1 ETDENHETVG
11 ETDEN
16 HETVGETD
24 ENHETDENGYDT
36 AIHNDHDTITQSNP
50 DLGTNENND
59 IEART
64 YDEEA
69 AIPTTEIAEIPFET
83 PSEVSHN
90 ETPPEVSHNE
100 TIRNEGA
107 PNQGARN
114 EGAEER
120 RVRPERT
127 DVSNTVPQRYNLRQR
142 REPDTSYRFA
152 HSIDNPHSTQSYEK
166 AHSFLQTTC
175 ETVQTESDLF
185 KAIFCFTMHTLPE
198 IETESVGEEVAHVL
212 AHVLTNQHSFT
223 QMSAEAGI
231 KKHGRI
237 AEDALLKEFKQLFD
251 RDVFT
256 ILDGKTLSAED
267 KAAALRAVNLIKE
280 KRDGVLKGRTCA
292 DGRPQ
297 RKLYTKAETTSPTV
311 SSEALA
317 ITTIVDAYEGRDI
330 ATCDITGAY
339 LNAHIDDYVT
349 MKFTGRAV
357 DVLCQLDPSF
367 KEKIVYEKGR
377 KILYARLN
385 RALYGCVKSALL
397 WYELFSKTL
406 VGLGFKLNPYDP
418 CVANAVIDGKQITVI
433 WYVDDLKISHVN
445 PNVVSNIIEQI
456 EARFGKMNVTRGKV
470 HVFLGMTITFNDDRT
485 ATIDME
491 NYLVEAIAESNL
503 DIQGKAATPATKN
516 LFEIDPESPTLPEK
530 PAETF
535 HSIVAKLLYVAVRAR
550 MDILL
555 AVGFL
560 CTRVKAPT
568 VQDQRKLRRLLQYLN
583 GTLDLHLRL
592 GADDLHT
599 LLTWVDAAYA
609 VHDDFRSHTGGG
621 MSFGIGAFACKSSK
635 QKLNTKSSTE
645 AEVVGVSDYLPYTLW
660 TQMFLEEQGFEL
672 LRNVVYQDNESAMR
686 LEQNGRASAGQKS
699 RHIHIRHF
707 FVTDRVKAGDVQIV
721 HCPTLSM
728 LADFLTKPVQGS
740 LFRKFRDVLLGHAH
754 VRTLLD
760 PESSAPEER
769 VGKRAIPDSGS

>member
-1 ETDENHETVG
+1 
-11 ETDEN
+11 
-16 HETVGETD
+16 
-24 ENHETDENGYDT
+24 
-36 AIHNDHDTITQSNP
+36 
-50 DLGTNENND
+50 
-59 IEART
+59 
-64 YDEEA
+64 
-69 AIPTTEIAEIPFET
+69 
-83 PSEVSHN
+83 
-90 ETPPEVSHNE
+90 
-100 TIRNEGA
+100 
-107 PNQGARN
+107 
-114 EGAEER
+114 
-120 RVRPERT
+120 
-127 DVSNTVPQRYNLRQR
+127 
-142 REPDTSYRFA
+142 
-152 HSIDNPHSTQSYEK
+152 
-166 AHSFLQTTC
+166 
-175 ETVQTESDLF
+175 
-185 KAIFCFTMHTLPE
+185 M
-198 IETESVGEEVAHVL
+198 
-212 AHVLTNQHSFT
+212 
-223 QMSAEAGI
+223 
-231 KKHGRI
+231 
-237 AEDALLKEFKQLFD
+237 
-251 RDVFT
+251 
-256 ILDGKTLSAED
+256 
-267 KAAALRAVNLIKE
+267 
-280 KRDGVLKGRTCA
+280 
-292 DGRPQ
+292 
-297 RKLYTKAETTSPTV
+297 
-311 SSEALA
+311 
-317 ITTIVDAYEGRDI
+317 
-330 ATCDITGAY
+330 
-339 LNAHIDDYVT
+339 
-349 MKFTGRAV
+349 
-357 DVLCQLDPSF
+357 
-367 KEKIVYEKGR
+367 
-377 KILYARLN
+377 
-385 RALYGCVKSALL
+385 
-397 WYELFSKTL
+397 
-406 VGLGFKLNPYDP
+406 
-418 CVANAVIDGKQITVI
+418 ANAVIDGKQIIVI

-740 LFRKFRDVLLGHAH
+740 LFRKFR
-754 VRTLLD
+754 
-760 PESSAPEER
+760 
-769 VGKRAIPDSGS
+769 